1 MKPLLWVLLSNL
13 FSQTVPFL
21 EVENIAVKKAFYL
34 YGMERID
41 SILTYYDLNGRI
53 SAYAFV
59 FSLKNKYATVVV
71 SQDSSQVPILE
82 CFNSL
87 PPYYTNLNKAKK
99 RAEEILGK
107 GVKFER
113 VIYIAPLEEWFEFS
127 LKDRRI
133 LIDSHSFKPRE
144 PKRKVQEWRPKS
156 SERLRQAIRDKWER
170 IGKTPYIKK
179 AYIEG
184 VPALLWSYGCS
195 PTASAMIMWYWDIKG
210 YGRLVDYFF
219 DRYDH
224 VVGHKVYNLP
234 NIQQELAKG
243 MQTDSMTGST
253 AGQDPVVRGHIY
265 VANHINNYS
274 FQSLASPYGD
284 ETNGW
289 VFDWIKREI
298 DAGRPCHWAVF
309 HYFPDD
315 PWVGHSL
322 CAMGYE
328 IDSDTMIIVHTTWD
342 TAVHYWPL
350 WVMVKGTPS
359 YDWVVTLIPGGG
371 DNNDIKLLSPEDG
384 ELIPG
389 GLPYRIRWESE
400 GKDIDYVELKYMKDG
415 EFYPIASAAN
425 QDSYVW
431 KIIDDDLSARI
442 NITAYDKNGTARAG
456 DGTRKKI
463 RIKRLSYSGV
473 VTPSGHCRIPGE
485 ALDVYKGRGFAYIA
499 CGTYGFSIVDI
510 SDPTLPFLT
519 ANYLCDGY
527 AYRLYVKYP
536 YLYLANGMGG
546 LRIFNVSDPYN
557 PKEVSHLDIKEMVRC
572 VIVRDSLAYLG
583 TDKGMYI
590 LNISNPA
597 KPSIIGELKT
607 ESQVYALALN
617 RDSLYLGCGGQRII
631 IVDVVNPSG
640 PKVIDSIKTQGP
652 LMDLKLYAGWLY
664 IAEASKGVEVCNP
677 DTSILLNTEGQAK
690 KVYLSDDYL
699 YIADGEEGLKIFDIS
714 SPLSPVEVGRM
725 KGFDRGTGVFAKG
738 RWTLFTDGTDGLYT
752 IANEAI
758 GVREVKRKPFKP
770 FLSIS
775 PNPFSSI
782 TVIEYYT
789 PEPAVLSVYDIT
801 GRILYNFKG
810 LKGSDRIFLKRDRFL
825 SGIYFVRMET
835 ERWAYTKKLILI
847 K

>member
-21 EVENIAVKKAFYL
+21 EVENIAVKKASSL

-41 SILTYYDLNGRI
+41 SVLTYYDLNGRI

-59 FSLKNKYATVVV
+59 FDSATVVV
-71 SQDSSQVPILE
+71 SADSSQVPILE

-87 PPYYTNLNKAKK
+87 PPYYTNLNKAKE

-113 VIYIAPLEEWFEFS
+113 IIYIAPLEEWFEFS
-127 LKDRRI
+127 LKGKRI
-133 LIDSHSFKPRE
+133 LINSYSLKMRE
-144 PKRKVQEWRPKS
+144 PKRIQGLNRKP
-156 SERLRQAIRDKWER
+156 SEELRESIRDKWER
-170 IGKTPYIKK
+170 VGKTSYIKK

-219 DRYDH
+219 DRYDY
-224 VVGHKVYNLP
+224 VVGRKVYNLP
-234 NIQQELAKG
+234 NVQQELARG

-253 AGQDPVVRGHIY
+253 AGKEPVVKGHIY
-265 VANHINNYS
+265 VANHINDYS
-274 FQSLASPYGD
+274 FQSFASPYGD

-322 CAMGYE
+322 CAIGYE
-328 IDSDTMIIVHTTWD
+328 ITSDTMIIVHTTWD

-350 WVMVKGTPS
+350 WVMIEGTPS

-371 DNNDIKLLSPEDG
+371 DNNDIRLLSPEDG

-400 GKDIDYVELKYMKDG
+400 GGDIERIELKYTEDG
-415 EFYPIASAAN
+415 EFYPIASLSN
-425 QDSYVW
+425 QKSYVW
-431 KIIDDDLSARI
+431 KVIDDNLSLRI
-442 NITAYDKNGTARAG
+442 NIMAYDKNGTAKAG
-456 DGTRKKI
+456 DGIRRKI
-463 RIKRLSYSGV
+463 RVKRLSYSGV
-473 VTPSGHCRIPGE
+473 VIPSGHCQVPGE
-485 ALDVYKGRGFAYIA
+485 ALDVYKDRGFAYVA
-499 CGTYGFSIVDI
+499 SGNYGFSIVDI

-519 ANYLCDGY
+519 ANYPCSGY
-527 AYRLYVKYP
+527 AYKVYVEYP
-536 YLYLANGMGG
+536 YLYLANGIGG
-546 LRIFNVSDPYN
+546 LRIFNVSDPYH
-557 PKEVSHLDIKEMVRC
+557 PEEISHLDMGEMVRC

-583 TDKGMYI
+583 ADKGVYI

-597 KPSIIGELKT
+597 KPSITAELKL
-607 ESQVYALALN
+607 ESRVYALSLN
-617 RDSLYLGCGGQRII
+617 KDSLYLGCGGQRVI
-631 IVDVVNPSG
+631 IVDVENPSA
-640 PKVIDSIKTQGP
+640 PEVIDSIKTQGP
-652 LMDLKLYAGWLY
+652 VMDLRLYGGWLY
-664 IAEASKGVEVCNP
+664 IAEASKGVEIWNP

-690 KVYLSDDYL
+690 KVYLSNDYL
-699 YIADGEEGLKIFDIS
+699 YIADGEEGMGVFDIS
-714 SPLSPVEVGRM
+714 SPLSPVEKGRV

-738 RWTLFTDGTDGLYT
+738 RWALFTDGTDGLYIIT
-752 IANEAI
+752 NEAI
-758 GVREVKRKPFKP
+758 GVEEVRREPPKLS
-770 FLSIS
+770 LSIS
-775 PNPFSSI
+775 PNPSSSI
-782 TVIEYYT
+782 TTIEYYS
-789 PEPAVLSVYDIT
+789 PEPAVLSIYDVA
-801 GRILYNFKG
+801 GRTLYNFNCPKG
-810 LKGSDRIFLKRDRFL
+810 DNKLFLNRDRL
-825 SGIYFVRMET
+825 PSGIYFVRMET
-835 ERWAYTKKLILI
+835 GKLSYTKKLILI